1 MPRHSNVDP
10 PTLEEMRQSAPWL
23 WVLCRNVKCMHR
35 APMAITPLIIR
46 WGGNA
51 SSDQLRASARCLKC
65 GKRGADL
72 QHPGAQSSDIAIA
85 YHVRA
90 EDWHP
95 PSRYT
100 YPTAGPLHGH
110 LPSLALLMW

>member
-23 WVLCRNVKCMHR
+23 WMLCRNVKCMHR

-51 SSDQLRASARCLKC
+51 SSDRLRAGARCLKC

-90 EDWHP
+90 EDWHH
-95 PSRYT
+95 PSR
-100 YPTAGPLHGH
+100 
-110 LPSLALLMW
+110 